1 MILLNHRILLALCVV
16 ILLLNSVIYK
26 QYSASVVSSIQPTLR
41 LGFEEIPH
49 NDFSLPVLKQLLND
63 QLQINQLKQRVSAVH
78 PAPVENLWLE
88 IDGNYTLVSVI
99 KNLLIHL

>member
-1 MILLNHRILLALCVV
+1 MIHRILLAVCVV

-63 QLQINQLKQRVSAVH
+63 QLQINQVSAVH

-99 KNLLIHL
+99 KKIFLFTC